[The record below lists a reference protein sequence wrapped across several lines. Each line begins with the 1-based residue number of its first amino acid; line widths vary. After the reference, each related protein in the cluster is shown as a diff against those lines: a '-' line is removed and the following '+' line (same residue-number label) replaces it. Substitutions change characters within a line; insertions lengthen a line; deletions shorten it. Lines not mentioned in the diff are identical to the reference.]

1 MKILL
6 NYGSYNSLSSAS
18 ASNCQLLEPL
28 MEEIK
33 ESDFRVKSILGSEWH
48 DFLENISKEVIS
60 ES

>member
-1 MKILL
+1 VKILL